1 MEPHNYDARFLNPLR
16 NEEVMSQE
24 LADEAVVAV
33 KPVADENMAT
43 YLRIKLSERDRKLKA
58 KGGTRT

>member
-1 MEPHNYDARFLNPLR
+1 
-16 NEEVMSQE
+16 MSQE